1 MGMSRRI
8 MGEGVRWRGQGGCRL
23 EGRAHSEKRD
33 LKVAISLAMH
43 LREIGGDRSGGQ
55 AEVAGDDRKR
65 SHAGHRAEVAGG
77 RAEVARVVEVA
88 QREALVHDLRLHVLL
103 HQVLPVH
110 LLEGEDLSRGGKQRK
125 GCEGRQGA
133 VRVQGGVGW

>member
-23 EGRAHSEKRD
+23 EGRAHSERRD

-55 AEVAGDDRKR
+55 AEVA
-65 SHAGHRAEVAGG
+65 
-77 RAEVARVVEVA
+77 RVVEVA
-88 QREALVHDLRLHVLL
+88 QREALVHDLLLHVLL

-125 GCEGRQGA
+125 GLEGR
-133 VRVQGGVGW
+133 